1 MDTFEDILSMI
12 DYALNT
18 KRKRQ
23 LVGGML
29 MSVALLFGGL
39 SFTVILL
46 KEDDDNYDGRIN

>member
-1 MDTFEDILSMI
+1 MI
-12 DYALNT
+12 M

-23 LVGGML
+23 LVDGVL

-39 SFTVILL
+39 PFTVILL

>member
-1 MDTFEDILSMI
+1 
-12 DYALNT
+12 
-18 KRKRQ
+18 
-23 LVGGML
+23 